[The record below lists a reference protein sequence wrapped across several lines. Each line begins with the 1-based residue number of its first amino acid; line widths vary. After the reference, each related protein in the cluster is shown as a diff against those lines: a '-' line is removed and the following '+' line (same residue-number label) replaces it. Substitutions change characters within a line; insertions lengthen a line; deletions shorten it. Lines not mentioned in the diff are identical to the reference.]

1 MPVHISELASDV
13 AVFEGD
19 LPLGDKQM
27 ERVADYVLKRR
38 EKEERDERLHDDAVR
53 VTTASSRPAPFRTR

>member
-19 LPLGDKQM
+19 LPLGGKQM
-27 ERVADYVLKRR
+27 EKVADYVLKRR
-38 EKEERDERLHDDAVR
+38 AGEERDERLRRDAVCLR
-53 VTTASSRPAPFRTR
+53 TASGRPAPFHRR